1 MNILSILLSAN
12 TIGKDVTLPLP
23 LPEWLLIVVLIL
35 MFLVHLLF
43 INLMVGGTILSFIYE
58 ILGKK
63 NKDYITLSEE
73 IGKTITVNKSLAV
86 VMGVAPLLAINTLY
100 TKFFYTANSLT
111 GLVWILVVPLV
122 IISFLL
128 IYLHKYTFKVL
139 ETRLR
144 LHLTILG
151 GALAI
156 FLFIP
161 FIFLTNINLMLFP
174 DKWAVVRGFW
184 DALLTPAVF
193 TRYFHFVNAS
203 LAITGLFLVG
213 YIGRKK
219 YLFEDK
225 FNTISRKELQRQFYK
240 IAFYANLAQF
250 IIGPI
255 NLLVLPSIGMKADTL
270 FTIIGGAI
278 IAIIPTYYL
287 WKEITASTE
296 NVGRYFVRIVVFFSI
311 TVLFMGTG
319 RHLYRA
325 NAVRPYQVE
334 MKKNT
339 DKYLSELKVAQQ
351 ESKAKADKEAKSG
364 ISGKALFES
373 KCVMCH
379 APDRALVGPSVKEI
393 VSIYKGNKEGMK
405 NWINAPSKKR
415 ANMSQMPAF
424 NGQFKDNEMEALV
437 KSILEDTEK

>member
-1 MNILSILLSAN
+1 MNILSILLSAD

-63 NKDYITLSEE
+63 NRDYITLSEE

-111 GLVWILVVPLV
+111 GLVWLLVVPLV

-128 IYLHKYTFKVL
+128 VYLHKYTFKVL
-139 ETRLR
+139 EQRPR
-144 LHLTILG
+144 LHLAILG
-151 GALAI
+151 AALAL

-203 LAITGLFLVG
+203 LAITGLFLVR

-250 IIGPI
+250 VIGPI
-255 NLLVLPSIGMKADTL
+255 NLLALPSIGMKADTL

-278 IAIIPTYYL
+278 IAIVPTYYL

-296 NVGRYFVRIVVFFSI
+296 NVGKYFIRIVVFFSI

-339 DKYLSELKVAQQ
+339 DNYLAKLKVAQQ
-351 ESKAKADKEAKSG
+351 EAKAKAAEDAKKG
-364 ISGKALFES
+364 VSGKALFES

-379 APDRALVGPSVKEI
+379 APNQALVGPSVKEI
-393 VSIYKGNKEGMK
+393 VGIYNGNSQGMK
-405 NWINAPSKKR
+405 NWIDTPGKKR
-415 ANMSQMPAF
+415 ANSAQMPAF
-424 NGQFKDNEMEALV
+424 KGQFNDTEMEALV
-437 KSILEDTEK
+437 KYILEQSEK

>member
-1 MNILSILLSAN
+1 MNILSILLSTN
-12 TIGKDVTLPLP
+12 TIGKDVALPLP

-63 NKDYITLSEE
+63 NRDYITLSEE

-111 GLVWILVVPLV
+111 GLVWLLVVPLV

-128 IYLHKYTFKVL
+128 VYLHKFTFKVL
-139 ETRLR
+139 ETRR
-144 LHLTILG
+144 RFHLTILG

-184 DALLTPAVF
+184 DAMLTPAVF

-225 FNTISRKELQRQFYK
+225 FNAISRKELQRQFYK
-240 IAFYANLAQF
+240 IAFYTNLAQF
-250 IIGPI
+250 VIGPI

-287 WKEITASTE
+287 WKEIKGSTE
-296 NVGRYFVRIVVFFSI
+296 NVGRYFVRIVVFFSV

-339 DKYLSELKVAQQ
+339 DKYLAELKVAQH
-351 ESKAKADKEAKSG
+351 EAKTKVDKEAKNG

-405 NWINAPSKKR
+405 NWINAPGKKR

-437 KSILEDTEK
+437 KYVLEESGK

>member
-1 MNILSILLSAN
+1 MNILSILLAAN
-12 TIGKDVTLPLP
+12 IIGKDVTLPLP
-23 LPEWLLIVVLIL
+23 VPEWLLIVVLIL

-43 INLMVGGTILSFIYE
+43 INLMVGGTILSFFYE

-63 NKDYITLSEE
+63 NKDYRTLAEE

-128 IYLHKYTFKVL
+128 VYLHKYTFEVL
-139 ETRLR
+139 ETRHR
-144 LHLTILG
+144 LHLAILG

-174 DKWAVVRGFW
+174 DKWSVVRGFW
-184 DALLTPAVF
+184 DALLMPTVF
-193 TRYFHFVNAS
+193 TRYFHFINAS
-203 LAITGLFLVG
+203 VAITGLFLVG

-219 YLFEDK
+219 YLYEDK
-225 FNTISRKELQRQFYK
+225 FSNISRKELQRQFYK
-240 IAFYANLAQF
+240 IAFYANIAQF
-250 IIGPI
+250 IVGPI
-255 NLLVLPSIGMKADTL
+255 NLLVLPCIGLKADTL

-287 WKEITASTE
+287 WKEIKGSTE

-339 DKYLSELKVAQQ
+339 DKYLAELKAVQQ
-351 ESKAKADKEAKSG
+351 EAKAKADKEAKSV

-373 KCVMCH
+373 KCAMCH

-393 VSIYKGNKEGMK
+393 VSIYKSNKEGMK
-405 NWINAPSKKR
+405 NWINTPGKKR
-415 ANMSQMPAF
+415 ANSAQMPAF
-424 NGQFKDNEMEALV
+424 KGQFKDNEMEALV
-437 KSILEDTEK
+437 KYVLGDTER

>member
-1 MNILSILLSAN
+1 M
-12 TIGKDVTLPLP
+12 
-23 LPEWLLIVVLIL
+23 
-35 MFLVHLLF
+35 
-43 INLMVGGTILSFIYE
+43 
-58 ILGKK
+58 
-63 NKDYITLSEE
+63 
-73 IGKTITVNKSLAV
+73 AV

-111 GLVWILVVPLV
+111 GLVWLLVVPLV

-128 IYLHKYTFKVL
+128 VYLHKYTFKWVK
-139 ETRLR
+139 TRPQ
-144 LHLTILG
+144 LHIAIQG
-151 GALAI
+151 VALAI

-184 DALLTPAVF
+184 DALLMPSVF
-193 TRYFHFVNAS
+193 TRYFHFINAS
-203 LAITGLFLVG
+203 IAITGLFLVG

-219 YLFEDK
+219 YLFDEK
-225 FNTISRKELQRQFYK
+225 FNNISRKELQRQFYK
-240 IAFYANLAQF
+240 IAFYANIAQF

-255 NLLVLPSIGMKADTL
+255 NLLVLPTIGLKSDTL

-278 IAIIPTYYL
+278 IAIIPTFYL
-287 WKEITASTE
+287 WKEIKSSNE
-296 NVGRYFVRIVVFFSI
+296 NIGKYFVHIVIFFCI

-339 DKYLSELKVAQQ
+339 DHYLAELKVAQQ
-351 ESKAKADKEAKSG
+351 EAKVKAIEEAKKG

-379 APDRALVGPSVKEI
+379 AATQNLVGPSVKEI
-393 VSIYKGNKEGMK
+393 VTIYKGNNQGMK
-405 NWINAPSKKR
+405 NWIDAPGKKR
-415 ANMSQMPAF
+415 VNSSQMPAF
-424 NGQFKDNEMEALV
+424 KGQFNDNEMDALV
-437 KSILEDTEK
+437 KFLLENFEK

>member
-1 MNILSILLSAN
+1 MNILSILLIAN

-23 LPEWLLIVVLIL
+23 VPEWLLIVVLIL

-43 INLMVGGTILSFIYE
+43 INLMVGGTLLSFIYE
-58 ILGKK
+58 IRGKK
-63 NKDYITLSEE
+63 NRDYIRLSEE
-73 IGKTITVNKSLAV
+73 IGKTITVNKSLAL

-122 IISFLL
+122 IVSFLL
-128 IYLHKYTFKVL
+128 VYLHKFTFKVL
-139 ETRLR
+139 EPHPR

-174 DKWAVVRGFW
+174 DRWSVVRGFW
-184 DALLTPAVF
+184 DALLTPEVF
-193 TRYFHFVNAS
+193 TRYFHFINAS
-203 LAITGLFLVG
+203 VAITGLFLVG

-219 YLFEDK
+219 YLFEEK
-225 FNTISRKELQRQFYK
+225 FNNLSRRELQRQFYK

-250 IIGPI
+250 VIGPI
-255 NLLVLPSIGMKADTL
+255 NLLVLPTIGLKADTL

-287 WKEITASTE
+287 WKEIKGSTE

-325 NAVRPYQVE
+325 NAVRTYQVE

-339 DKYLSELKVAQQ
+339 DKYLAELKVAQH
-351 ESKAKADKEAKSG
+351 EAKTKADKEAKSG

-373 KCVMCH
+373 KCIMCH
-379 APDRALVGPSVKEI
+379 VSDRALVGPSVKEI
-393 VSIYKGNKEGMK
+393 VSIYKGNKEGLK
-405 NWINAPSKKR
+405 NWINAPGKKR
-415 ANMSQMPAF
+415 ANTSQMPAF
-424 NGQFKDNEMEALV
+424 KGQFKENEMEALV
-437 KSILEDTEK
+437 KYVLEESEK

>member
-1 MNILSILLSAN
+1 MNILSILLAAN

-23 LPEWLLIVVLIL
+23 VPEWLLIVVLII

-43 INLMVGGTILSFIYE
+43 INLMVGGTILSFFYE

-63 NKDYITLSEE
+63 NKDYRTLSEE

-122 IISFLL
+122 IVSFLL
-128 IYLHKYTFKVL
+128 VYLHKYTFKVL
-139 ETRLR
+139 DTRPR
-144 LHLTILG
+144 LHLAILG

-174 DKWAVVRGFW
+174 DKWSVVRGFW
-184 DALLTPAVF
+184 DALLMPTVF
-193 TRYFHFVNAS
+193 TRYFHFINAS
-203 LAITGLFLVG
+203 VAITGLFLVG

-219 YLFEDK
+219 YLFEEK
-225 FNTISRKELQRQFYK
+225 FSNISRKEMQRQFYK
-240 IAFYANLAQF
+240 IAFYANVAQF
-250 IIGPI
+250 IVGPI
-255 NLLVLPSIGMKADTL
+255 NLLALPTIGLKADTL

-287 WKEITASTE
+287 WKEIKESTE
-296 NVGRYFVRIVVFFSI
+296 NVGKYFVRIVVFISI

-339 DKYLSELKVAQQ
+339 DKYLAELKVAQQ
-351 ESKAKADKEAKSG
+351 EEKAKSEKEAKSG
-364 ISGKALFES
+364 ISGKALFDS
-373 KCVMCH
+373 KCAMCH
-379 APDRALVGPSVKEI
+379 AANQALVGPSVKEI
-393 VSIYKGNKEGMK
+393 VSIYKANNQSMK
-405 NWINAPSKKR
+405 NWINAPGKKR
-415 ANMSQMPAF
+415 ANTLQMPAF
-424 NGQFKDNEMEALV
+424 KGQFKDNELEALAKYV
-437 KSILEDTEK
+437 LEESGK